1 MTIPE
6 RFLNENNALEIS
18 GLTEIFKLVNDLYG
32 LNLSYYKPGTISR
45 RIERRMKLQNC
56 ISIEDY
62 CQILKNDAFELD
74 HLYDDMLIGVTCFF
88 RDGESF
94 EWLQEN
100 IVPELI
106 EIIRE
111 EGELRIW
118 VAGCAT
124 GEEAYSLM
132 ILLCESVKE
141 IKLIEKI
148 RMFASDAYAP
158 YVQKASSGTYYE
170 DEVKTIPEDLLKK
183 YFTRKD
189 NGSYVI
195 SNAIRS
201 RIVFSQ
207 HDITRDAPFSRL
219 HFISCRNLL
228 IYFNNEARIK
238 ALSTFH
244 FTLVPGGI
252 FFLGNSESVSPLET
266 EFSTVS
272 RKHNLFR
279 KTGHQTTGKHMR
291 FSVKNRGSGE
301 SGLKIERT
309 QPFCN
314 DPRLMRAYDIL
325 LERYMPAGFLLNSSK
340 DVVHSFG
347 NVNCF
352 IKPKPGRTSLNFLS
366 LIDYNIG
373 VVFNDIVS
381 KSLEENSP
389 TGYQAVTTDGV
400 NVTVSVEKISDP
412 GFDSPYLLV
421 LLDEG
426 GRERKQS
433 CISEYFDIEGSVKR
447 RVADLEQ
454 ELFYT
459 KEFLQSTIEELESS
473 NEELL
478 ASSEEIQST
487 NEELQSTNEELCTV
501 NKELEEKID
510 LLQTANSDLDNFIE
524 STRIGTIF
532 LDRELKIRLFTP
544 SVSEIFDII
553 TRDIGRPV
561 IHINSRLRNF
571 DLEAGIKRVME
582 TGELL
587 ERDVEIESG
596 KNYLLRIHPYVDED
610 DRIDG
615 AVIVFVSIDVLRK
628 TENLFRKSEE
638 KFKFVFENMASGAA
652 FLEPLFNQSGDI
664 IDAVYVDVNKSY
676 EKIFNVKKDEITGK
690 AISDVF
696 KNSTKEWSQVYID
709 VFKTGKSIFLERNHI
724 PTGKILYSTCFKPDK
739 DGNYI
744 CVTHIDITEQRTAQ
758 KELLHAEKM
767 NAIGQLA
774 GGVAHDF
781 NNQLTGIMGYASMII
796 QNPEN
801 RKVPEF
807 AGQIL
812 RAAERS
818 ADLTQKLL
826 AFSKKAKLVSLPV
839 DINKEIIEVVQLL
852 KHSIDKKI
860 VISTKICDTPCT
872 VIGDAGQLQN
882 AVLNL
887 CLNAR
892 DAMPKGGFLE
902 ISTCSKII
910 EAHSQLVFTHKIV
923 PGNYVKISV
932 KDTGKGIPKEI
943 RERIFEPF
951 FTTRSEEGG
960 VGMGL
965 AAVLGTV
972 QSHSGIIELS
982 SEVNKGT
989 EFSIYLPSAGD
1000 CCKKLKDKTSI
1011 SSFTLEKSKVLL
1023 IDDEDIVRSIIIEM
1037 LELHKAKVISASCGR
1052 DAIEVYKKN
1061 HKAIDLVLLDMVLS
1075 DLNGLEIFRELKKIN
1090 ENVKVIILSGYS
1102 MNEEINLAIKEGAVG
1117 FVQKPVSLKV
1127 LVAALKEAMS

>member
-1 MTIPE
+1 MTISDRIFSE
-6 RFLNENNALEIS
+6 ESAVELS
-18 GLTEIFKLVNDLYG
+18 GLSEIFKLVSDLYG
-32 LNLSYYKPGTISR
+32 LNLCYYKPGTISR
-45 RIERRMKLQNC
+45 RIERRMKLQGC
-56 ISIEDY
+56 VAIEDY
-62 CQILKNDAFELD
+62 CQLLKNDAFELD

-94 EWLQEN
+94 EWLREN
-100 IVPELI
+100 IISELI
-106 EIIRE
+106 EIIKE

-132 ILLCESVKE
+132 ILLCESIQDDKM
-141 IKLIEKI
+141 IEKI
-148 RMFASDAYAP
+148 RLFASDAYAP
-158 YVQKASSGTYYE
+158 YVQKASSGTYTP
-170 DEVKTIPEDLLKK
+170 DEIKQIPEDIIKK
-183 YFTRKD
+183 YFVKKD
-189 NGSYVI
+189 SGSFVI
-195 SNAIRS
+195 SSLIRS

-266 EFSTVS
+266 EFSTIS

-279 KTGHQTTGKHMR
+279 KTGAQTTGKHMR
-291 FSVKNRGSGE
+291 FSLKNRGLSDNGVR
-301 SGLKIERT
+301 IDRT

-325 LERYMPAGFLLNSSK
+325 LDRYMPVGFLLNNSK
-340 DVVHSFG
+340 EIVHSFG
-347 NVNCF
+347 NISDF
-352 IKPKPGRTSLNFLS
+352 IKPRPGRTSLNFLS

-373 VVFNDIVS
+373 VVLNDMFGKLNDASAPVS
-381 KSLEENSP
+381 YHTMTTEGKS
-389 TGYQAVTTDGV
+389 
-400 NVTVSVEKISDP
+400 VSVFIERICDP
-412 GFDSPYLLV
+412 GFDSPYTLV
-421 LLDEG
+421 LINEVDLQ
-426 GRERKQS
+426 RKQTTV
-433 CISEYFDIEGSVKR
+433 SEFFDVEGSVKR

-532 LDRELKIRLFTP
+532 LDKALKIRLFTP
-544 SVSEIFDII
+544 SVSEIFDLIQK
-553 TRDIGRPV
+553 DIGRPIV
-561 IHINSRLRNF
+561 HINSRLKNF
-571 DLEAGIKRVME
+571 PLESEIKNVIQ
-582 TGELL
+582 TGKLF
-587 ERDVEIESG
+587 ERDVTIENG
-596 KNYLLRIHPYVDED
+596 KDFLLRIHPYVNENNLV
-610 DRIDG
+610 DG
-615 AVIVFVSIDVLRK
+615 AVIVFVNIDVLRK
-628 TENLFRKSEE
+628 TETMFKRSEE
-638 KFKFVFENMASGAA
+638 KFRHVFEKMASGAA
-652 FLEPLFNQSGDI
+652 FFEPLYNQSGEI

-676 EKIFNVKKDEITGK
+676 EKIFNMNKADLTGK
-690 AISDVF
+690 ALCDVF
-696 KNSTKEWSQVYID
+696 KDINSDWFEAYRN
-709 VFKTGKSIFLERNHI
+709 VFLTGKSVFVERYHA
-724 PTGKILYSTCFKPDK
+724 PTGKCLFSTCFKPEK
-739 DGNYI
+739 DETYI
-744 CVTHIDITEQRTAQ
+744 CVTHIDITDQKKAQ
-758 KELLHAEKM
+758 KEMLHAEKM

-781 NNQLTGIMGYASMII
+781 NNQLTGIMGYASLIV

-801 RKVPEF
+801 ERVTEF

-812 RAAERS
+812 KGAERS

-839 DINKEIIEVVQLL
+839 DINKELIEVVQLL

-860 VISTKICDTPCT
+860 VISTKICDQQCT
-872 VIGDAGQLQN
+872 VTGDSGQLQN
-882 AVLNL
+882 AFLNL

-892 DAMPKGGFLE
+892 DAMPKGGMLE
-902 ISTCSKII
+902 ISTS
-910 EAHSQLVFTHKIV
+910 IV
-923 PGNYVKISV
+923 TLDKYCPIVSVHNINPDLYVKISV
-932 KDTGKGIPKEI
+932 RDTGRGIPKEI
-943 RERIFEPF
+943 QQKIFEPF
-951 FTTRSEEGG
+951 YTTRADEGG

-972 QSHSGIIELS
+972 QSHNGAIELV
-982 SEVNKGT
+982 SEVNRGS
-989 EFSIYLPSAGD
+989 EFSIYLPSLGD
-1000 CCKKLKDKTSI
+1000 GCKNLKDKTSI
-1011 SSFTLEKSKVLL
+1011 STFSLENSTIMVV
-1023 IDDEDIVRSIIIEM
+1023 DDEDIVRSIIVEI
-1037 LELHKAKVISASCGR
+1037 LELHKSKVIPVSCGR
-1052 DAIEVYKKN
+1052 DAIEVYKKDFKN
-1061 HKAIDLVLLDMVLS
+1061 IDLVFLDMVMP
-1075 DLNGLEIFRELKKIN
+1075 DYNGLETFRELKKIN
-1090 ENVKVIILSGYS
+1090 KNIKVIVLSGYS
-1102 MNEEINLAIKEGAVG
+1102 MNDEINTTINEGALG

-1127 LVAALKEAMS
+1127 LIAALKEAMS